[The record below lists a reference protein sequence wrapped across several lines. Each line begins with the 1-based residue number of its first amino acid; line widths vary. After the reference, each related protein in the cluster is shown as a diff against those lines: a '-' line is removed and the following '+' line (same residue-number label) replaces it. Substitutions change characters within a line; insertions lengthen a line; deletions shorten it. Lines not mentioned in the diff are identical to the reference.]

1 MGALRS
7 YSGTSREVY
16 HFQASKPQQPG
27 VSIQKLAYDRSLDS
41 DAAVRERMAGQELR
55 VPPNYLMH
63 LLAGYRAAD
72 EAGDDVVKAVCYGL
86 VRQELKV
93 GVRALA
99 PRSMALHAAF
109 GLRDQRSRR
118 APKRLATRLSASR
131 RRSGRREARARAT
144 TSTDSPK
151 RGSSPL
157 PATSSRWTWPSVRGI
172 SRRSVATAQSTTSS
186 TSSSSGSSRRW
197 VEVFWVVLFWCS
209 RVGHDI
215 GYFQSVGGDEE
226 EFAKLTAHTS
236 TPKNKGKYKRIPYM
250 SLTAIAELM
259 TELEGWNKAGGD
271 EMTQAQMKAFNSHL
285 NSFGLK
291 LDNYRSGK
299 ARKRKLGESG

>member
-1 MGALRS
+1 VGALRS

-118 APKRLATRLSASR
+118 APKRLARRLSASR
-131 RRSGRREARARAT
+131 LQAVQKCLGTKGFSGYHGCT
-144 TSTDSPK
+144 LCYQ
-151 RGSSPL
+151 RG
-157 PATSSRWTWPSVRGI
+157 AMIEGAV
-172 SRRSVATAQSTTSS
+172 
-186 TSSSSGSSRRW
+186 RW
-197 VEVFWVVLFWCS
+197 VPEATRNRTDEEALYDAAALQYGFHGWSAFNTLIPPS
-209 RVGHDI
+209 RVACDELHLWDLGLGNDI
-215 GYFQSVGGDEE
+215 IRGECF
-226 EFAKLTAHTS
+226 
-236 TPKNKGKYKRIPYM
+236 
-250 SLTAIAELM
+250 SL
-259 TELEGWNKAGGD
+259 
-271 EMTQAQMKAFNSHL
+271 
-285 NSFGLK
+285 
-291 LDNYRSGK
+291 RSIVCT
-299 ARKRKLGESG
+299 RPP